1 MARILVAEDDDA
13 MRVFLKNALNWAG
26 HEVNALANGATAASC
41 AEIEEYD
48 LLVTDVKMPGLDGVE
63 LARRILARSPKLG
76 VIFVTGFATRAY
88 QATDIISHGARVLSK
103 PFKLSELVAQVDA
116 MVARTRL

>member
-88 QATDIISHGARVLSK
+88 QATDLISHGARVLSK
-103 PFKLSELVAQVDA
+103 PLKLSELVAQVDA

>member
-48 LLVTDVKMPGLDGVE
+48 LLVTDVKMPGLDGVD